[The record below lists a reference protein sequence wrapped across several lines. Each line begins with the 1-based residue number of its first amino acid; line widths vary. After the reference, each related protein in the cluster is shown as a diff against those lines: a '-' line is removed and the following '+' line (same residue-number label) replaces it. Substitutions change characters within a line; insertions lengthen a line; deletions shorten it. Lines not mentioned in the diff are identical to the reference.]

1 MAKTVNSAF
10 AKFLNETVNL
20 DPSKTSTARKSR
32 DNLINHINNFSGD
45 SDFFSVYSEKN
56 LKFGSFARRTK
67 IRELDDIDLML
78 CLSAEGTRT
87 YTESTSCIYIY
98 GNDDDKSNNLL
109 TYGTSYLN
117 STKVINRFISKLYEL
132 NDYEKAEMHKN
143 QEAATLKMKSYTWN
157 FDIVPC
163 FYTDQKFYLIPD
175 GSGNWKKTDP
185 RIDNDRTTS
194 INQKHNGNLLNLIRL
209 TKYWN
214 KRKITITIGSYLLEC
229 MILEI
234 YDGKPVADNWWID
247 LEFRNVLDRLS
258 TLIKYDIED
267 PKGIQGNINYFSSDE
282 RLKISS
288 ALHTAYEKAC
298 DAIDYEL
305 TEHDQEK
312 AINKWREVFGNAF
325 PKYDEN

>member
-1 MAKTVNSAF
+1 VPKTVNSAF
-10 AKFLNETVNL
+10 TEFLNETINL
-20 DPSKTSTARKSR
+20 DHDKTSTVRKSR
-32 DNLINHINNFSGD
+32 DNLINHISDFSGD

-98 GNDDDKSNNLL
+98 GNNDDKSNNLL

-117 STKVINRFISKLYEL
+117 STKVINRFISKLSEL

-143 QEAATLKMKSYTWN
+143 QEAATLKMMSYT
-157 FDIVPC
+157 
-163 FYTDQKFYLIPD
+163 
-175 GSGNWKKTDP
+175 
-185 RIDNDRTTS
+185 
-194 INQKHNGNLLNLIRL
+194 
-209 TKYWN
+209 WN

-247 LEFRNVLDRLS
+247 LELRNVLDRLS
-258 TLIKYDIED
+258 TLIKYDVED

-282 RLKISS
+282 RLKISN

-298 DAIDYEL
+298 DAVDYEL

-312 AINKWREVFGNAF
+312 SINKWREVFGNAF